1 MAGVEA
7 VKLNKLND
15 VDDVVLTEPVI
26 LLNDNGTVEL
36 EDGA

>member
-26 LLNDNGTVEL
+26 LPNDNGAVEL